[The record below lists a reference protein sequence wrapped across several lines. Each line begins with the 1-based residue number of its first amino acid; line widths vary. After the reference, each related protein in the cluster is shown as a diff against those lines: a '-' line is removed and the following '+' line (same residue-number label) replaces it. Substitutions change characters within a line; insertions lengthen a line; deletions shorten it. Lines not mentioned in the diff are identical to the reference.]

1 MGWAG
6 ELLKALNEIE
16 NDPGLTRDQL
26 NQAVDAKVRELIE
39 RYRGEPLKDQRDTHR
54 PVRCPNSMEISMPV
68 EIEGQTY
75 YKVSEASQLSGV
87 SKSTIHR

>member
-16 NDPGLTRDQL
+16 NDPGLTRYQL

-39 RYRGEPLKDQRDTHR
+39 RYRGEPLKESKGY
-54 PVRCPNSMEISMPV
+54 P
-68 EIEGQTY
+68 
-75 YKVSEASQLSGV
+75 LSGTV
-87 SKSTIHR
+87 SKFNGDFHAS